1 MDGQVGLSIGR
12 AAKAAGLSVKTLRYY
27 EEIGLVSK
35 ARRTNG
41 AAHAYGRRIYAEADI
56 GRLRFIHEAR
66 LLGLSLAD
74 IRDLLALAE
83 GRGCPSGQPEYRR
96 ILEKHLREIDDRLRH
111 LAALRATIEAL
122 LAPPHRPEGQACSW
136 VTCDCMQSTEPAP
149 APAGKGRTRGGRNV

>member
-27 EEIGLVSK
+27 EEIGLVPK

-41 AAHAYGRRIYAEADI
+41 AAHANGRRIYAEAEI

-96 ILEKHLREIDDRLRH
+96 ILEKQLREIDDRLCH
-111 LAALRATIEAL
+111 LAVESIAELRPVGE
-122 LAPPHRPEGQACSW
+122 LARVEYA
-136 VTCDCMQSTEPAP
+136 EPRRA
-149 APAGKGRTRGGRNV
+149 